1 MVPVFKRIS
10 LDMTSSTPSS
20 LFDHYF
26 HFIFFRFLIL
36 WHPSAKPVYDVN
48 LEYTLSCCD
57 SVYSRFA
64 YLVYFR
70 WKQIKYL
77 PPSFILKCELSARVC
92 SRRITDKLRWH
103 PDALLINWDEMRR
116 ITDKL
121 RWDATWVRLGSSE
134 EVELENVWEKRHAFE
149 ISLSADFVKFI
160 SGRWYNK
167 WRIMHE
173 CAEIWKFSFPISHE

>member
-77 PPSFILKCELSARVC
+77 PLSFILKCELSARVC
-92 SRRITDKLRWH
+92 SRRITDKLRW
-103 PDALLINWDEMRR
+103 
-116 ITDKL
+116 
-121 RWDATWVRLGSSE
+121 DATWVRLG
-134 EVELENVWEKRHAFE
+134 F
-149 ISLSADFVKFI
+149 
-160 SGRWYNK
+160 
-167 WRIMHE
+167 RIIRGSRTGKK
-173 CAEIWKFSFPISHE
+173 CAGKTARFRNLFKCRFRKVHFWALV

>member
-1 MVPVFKRIS
+1 MVHVFKRIS

-92 SRRITDKLRWH
+92 SRRITDKLRW
-103 PDALLINWDEMRR
+103 
-116 ITDKL
+116 
-121 RWDATWVRLGSSE
+121 DATWVRLGSSE

>member
-77 PPSFILKCELSARVC
+77 PLSFILKCELSARVC

-121 RWDATWVRLGSSE
+121 RWDATWVRLGFRIIRGSRTGKKCAGKTARFRNLFKCRFRK
-134 EVELENVWEKRHAFE
+134 VHFWALV
-149 ISLSADFVKFI
+149 
-160 SGRWYNK
+160 YK

-173 CAEIWKFSFPISHE
+173 CAVIWNLF

>member
-77 PPSFILKCELSARVC
+77 PLSFILKCELSARVC
-92 SRRITDKLRWH
+92 S
-103 PDALLINWDEMRR
+103 RR

-160 SGRWYNK
+160 SGRWYING
-167 WRIMHE
+167 E
-173 CAEIWKFSFPISHE
+173 

>member
-1 MVPVFKRIS
+1 MVHVFKRIS

-92 SRRITDKLRWH
+92 SRRITDKLRW
-103 PDALLINWDEMRR
+103 
-116 ITDKL
+116 
-121 RWDATWVRLGSSE
+121 DATWVRLGSSE

-160 SGRWYNK
+160 SGRWYING
-167 WRIMHE
+167 E
-173 CAEIWKFSFPISHE
+173 